1 MSRSVVT
8 PAADGRTFHPG
19 EAHTLLRPEEAA
31 AALAVPHGTVR
42 RWIADRLIPT
52 YREGRTV
59 WVSEDHVIDLEHAL
73 RRPGVEA
80 RRQAGSR
87 SA

>member
-1 MSRSVVT
+1 MSTPVVT
-8 PAADGRTFHPG
+8 PAADGSSFDPDQ
-19 EAHTLLRPEEAA
+19 EHTLLRPEDAA
-31 AALAVPHGTVR
+31 KALAVPAGTIR
-42 RWIADRLIPT
+42 RWIAQRLLPT

-80 RRQAGSR
+80 RRQAVSR